1 MNDELGFVL
10 HSHPYKETSLIVEL
24 FLRER
29 GRVSVVAKGA
39 RRPTSALRPVLL
51 QFQPIE
57 FRLSGRSELRTLT
70 RAEWLGG
77 LGVPKG
83 RALWFSFYLNEL
95 LMRLLAREDP
105 HPRLFDA
112 YHEALDSLVSTGP
125 GEAVLRRFEW
135 LLLQETGYAP
145 DLCRDHDGQPIEA
158 GRHYRILDGQWLP
171 LPADAGVAD
180 ATTFS
185 GQAIQ
190 HIAAGRYDAPGVLPQ
205 AKRLSRLM
213 LGTPLEGAPLHTRR
227 ILLDLQAL

>member
-29 GRVSVVAKGA
+29 GRVPVVAKGA

-57 FRLSGRSELRTLT
+57 CRLSGRSELRTLT
-70 RAEWLGG
+70 RAEWVGG
-77 LGVPKG
+77 LGVPQG

-112 YHEALDSLVSTGP
+112 YYEALDTLATDGP

-135 LLLQETGYAP
+135 LLLQEIGYAP
-145 DLCRDHDGQPIEA
+145 DLCRDHAGQPIEA
-158 GRHYRILDGQWLP
+158 GCHYRIHDGQWHALP
-171 LPADAGVAD
+171 PAGVAD
-180 ATTFS
+180 AATFS

-190 HIAAGRYDAPGVLPQ
+190 HIAGGRYDAPGVLSQ

-213 LGTPLEGAPLHTRR
+213 LGTPLEGAALHTRR
-227 ILLDLQAL
+227 ILLDLQGL